1 MVSIDSKHGKLKEF
15 YELLIDFKN
24 HKPTNNKTKDCKN
37 RILKNFNQL
46 CNKYFD
52 TYKKEDDS
60 ESLNERDENCF
71 DPNQFKILGK
81 QKLEWTEEKNWERCK
96 NQHGLK

>member
-15 YELLIDFKN
+15 YELLSDFKN

-81 QKLEWTEEKNWERCK
+81 QKLEWTEEKN
-96 NQHGLK
+96 